1 MAYILILF
9 LLMGSAF
16 FSGTEIAYTSLNKLK
31 MKRDSENPST
41 VQKLVSFIYNH
52 YDYALSTVLVG
63 NNLVNIGATSVATVL
78 AVKLAA
84 DLGGRISDDTA
95 STIVTFVMTVLILI
109 VGEIT
114 PKMIA
119 RRCNEQ
125 IAKFAA
131 WPLIILMVLFFPVV
145 WLTSCIVSLFSL
157 LWKREEQTVTITE
170 EELENL
176 LDTAEDEGVIDES
189 ETDLLQ
195 SALEFTDLD
204 AADILTPRIDVVGFE
219 LHDSMDF
226 ILKTISET
234 QFSRFPVY
242 ERTIDHVVGILYV
255 KHLLK
260 ELVDNREVQLSD
272 LLLEPV
278 YIPKTMKLH
287 DIMDEFRTHQTHMVI
302 HDIMDEFRTHQTH
315 MVIVADEYG
324 GIMGVV
330 TMEDVLEQLVGEIWD
345 ENDDIVNDWQ
355 ELDKHRWE
363 CSGDMNLTEFFDN
376 LDLDDEEIESDCATV
391 GGWATENIGAM
402 PVAFDA
408 FDYLQYTIL
417 VKHVDE
423 NHRITRLLIL
433 EHTYRPKDEDT

>member
-1 MAYILILF
+1 MAYILIIF

-16 FSGTEIAYTSLNKLK
+16 FSGTEIAYTSLSKLK
-31 MKRDSENPST
+31 LKRDSENPTT
-41 VQKLVSFIYNH
+41 VQKLVGFIYNH

-63 NNLVNIGATSVATVL
+63 NNLVNIAATSVATVL
-78 AVKLAA
+78 AVKFSASM
-84 DLGGRISDDTA
+84 GGRISDDEA
-95 STIVTFVMTVLILI
+95 STIVTVVMTVLILI

-125 IAKFAA
+125 IARFAA
-131 WPLIILMVLFFPVV
+131 WPVIILMILFFPVV
-145 WLTSCIVSLFSL
+145 WVTSGIVSVFSL
-157 LWKREEQTVTITE
+157 LWKKDAQSVTITE
-170 EELENL
+170 EELENI

-189 ETDLLQ
+189 ETELLQ

-219 LHDSMDF
+219 LHDSMEF
-226 ILKTISET
+226 VLNTISET

-260 ELVDNREVQLSD
+260 ELVDNPNVQLAD

-278 YIPKTMKLH
+278 YIPKTMKL
-287 DIMDEFRTHQTHMVI
+287 

-345 ENDDIVNDWQ
+345 ENDDIVNFWQ

-363 CSGDMNLTEFFDN
+363 CSGDMNLTEFFSN
-376 LDLDDEEIESDCATV
+376 LDLDDEDIETTCATV
-391 GGWATENIGAM
+391 GGWAMENIGVM
-402 PVAFDA
+402 PVAFDS
-408 FDYLQYTIL
+408 FDYLQYTVM
-417 VKHVDE
+417 VKHVDD

-433 EHTYRPKDEDT
+433 EHTYQIKNEDL

>member
-1 MAYILILF
+1 
-9 LLMGSAF
+9 MGSAF
-16 FSGTEIAYTSLNKLK
+16 FSGTEIAYTSLSKLK
-31 MKRDSENPST
+31 MKRDAENPST
-41 VQKLVSFIYNH
+41 AQKLVGFIYNH

-78 AVKLAA
+78 AVNLAVRM
-84 DLGGRISDDTA
+84 DGRITDETA
-95 STIVTFVMTVLILI
+95 STIVTLVMTVLILI
-109 VGEIT
+109 IGEIT

-119 RRCNEQ
+119 RRCSET
-125 IAKFAA
+125 IAKIAA
-131 WPLIILMVLFFPVV
+131 WPLLLLMILFFPVV
-145 WLTSCIVSLFSL
+145 WITTGIVNLFSL
-157 LWKREEQTVTITE
+157 LWKRDIQSVTITE

-204 AADILTPRIDVVGFE
+204 AADILTPRIDVIGFE
-219 LHDSMDF
+219 LHDSMDY
-226 ILKTISET
+226 ILNTIAET
-234 QFSRFPVY
+234 QFSRYPVY

-260 ELVDNREVQLSD
+260 ELVDNKNVQLTD

-287 DIMDEFRTHQTHMVI
+287 DIMDEFRGHQS
-302 HDIMDEFRTHQTH
+302 H

-324 GIMGVV
+324 GIMGIV

-355 ELDKHRWE
+355 QLDKHRWE

-376 LDLDDEEIESDCATV
+376 LDLDDDKLESDCATV

-402 PVAFDA
+402 PVAFDS
-408 FDYLQYTIL
+408 FDYLQFTIL

-423 NHRITRLLIL
+423 NHRISRLLIL
-433 EHTYRPKDEDT
+433 EHTYRPDDDE

>member
-1 MAYILILF
+1 MAYLLILF

-16 FSGTEIAYTSLNKLK
+16 FSGTEIAYTSLSKLK
-31 MKRDSENPST
+31 MKRDSENPTT
-41 VQKLVSFIYNH
+41 VQKLVGFIYNH

-78 AVKLAA
+78 AVKLAVGL
-84 DLGGRISDDTA
+84 DGRITDETA
-95 STIVTFVMTVLILI
+95 SAIVTLIMTVLILI

-119 RRCNEQ
+119 RRCSET
-125 IAKFAA
+125 IARIAA
-131 WPLIILMVLFFPVV
+131 WPLLVLMILFFPVV
-145 WLTSCIVSLFSL
+145 WISTGIVNLFSI
-157 LWKREEQTVTITE
+157 LWKKDTQTVTITE

-189 ETDLLQ
+189 ETELLQ

-204 AADILTPRIDVVGFE
+204 AADILTPRIDVIGFE
-219 LHDSMDF
+219 LHDSMEF
-226 ILKTISET
+226 ILDTIAET
-234 QFSRFPVY
+234 QFSRYPVY

-260 ELVDNREVQLSD
+260 ELVDNKDVQLID

-287 DIMDEFRTHQTHMVI
+287 DIMDEFRSHQS
-302 HDIMDEFRTHQTH
+302 H

-355 ELDKHRWE
+355 ELAPHRWE

-376 LDLDDEEIESDCATV
+376 LDLDDDKLESDCATV

-402 PVAFDA
+402 PVVFDS

-423 NHRITRLLIL
+423 NHRISRLLIL
-433 EHTYRPKDEDT
+433 EHTYRPADNE

>member
-1 MAYILILF
+1 MAYLLIFF
-9 LLMGSAF
+9 LLLGSAF
-16 FSGTEIAYTSLNKLK
+16 FSGTEIAYTSLSKLK

-41 VQKLVSFIYNH
+41 AQKLVGFIYNH

-78 AVKLAA
+78 AVNLAVRM
-84 DLGGRISDDTA
+84 DGRITDQTA
-95 STIVTFVMTVLILI
+95 STIVTLVMTVLILI
-109 VGEIT
+109 IGEIT
-114 PKMIA
+114 PKMVA
-119 RRCNEQ
+119 RRCSET
-125 IAKFAA
+125 IAKIAA
-131 WPLIILMVLFFPVV
+131 WPLLILMILFFPVV
-145 WLTSCIVSLFSL
+145 WISTGIVNLFSI
-157 LWKREEQTVTITE
+157 LWKKDAQAVTITE

-189 ETDLLQ
+189 ETELLQ

-204 AADILTPRIDVVGFE
+204 AADILTPRIDVIGFE

-226 ILKTISET
+226 ILDTIAET
-234 QFSRFPVY
+234 QFSRYPVY

-260 ELVDNREVQLSD
+260 ELVDNKDVQLTD

-287 DIMDEFRTHQTHMVI
+287 DIMDEFRSHQS
-302 HDIMDEFRTHQTH
+302 H

-355 ELDKHRWE
+355 QLDKYRWE

-376 LDLDDEEIESDCATV
+376 LDLDDEQLESDCATV

-402 PVAFDA
+402 PVAFDS

-423 NHRITRLLIL
+423 NHRISRLLIL
-433 EHTYRPKDEDT
+433 EHTYRPPDDDE

>member
-1 MAYILILF
+1 MAYLLIFF
-9 LLMGSAF
+9 LLLGSAF
-16 FSGTEIAYTSLNKLK
+16 FSGTEIAYTSLSKLK
-31 MKRDSENPST
+31 IKRDSGNPT
-41 VQKLVSFIYNH
+41 TAQKLVGFIYNH

-78 AVKLAA
+78 AVNLAVG
-84 DLGGRISDDTA
+84 LNGRITDETA
-95 STIVTFVMTVLILI
+95 SAIVTLVMTVLILI
-109 VGEIT
+109 FGEIT

-119 RRCNEQ
+119 RRCSES
-125 IAKFAA
+125 IAKIAA
-131 WPLIILMVLFFPVV
+131 WPLLVLMILFFPVV
-145 WLTSCIVSLFSL
+145 WVTTGIVNLFSL
-157 LWKREEQTVTITE
+157 LWKKDEHSVTITE

-189 ETDLLQ
+189 ETELLQ

-204 AADILTPRIDVVGFE
+204 AADILTPRIDVIGFE
-219 LHDSMDF
+219 LHDSMEF
-226 ILKTISET
+226 ILDTIAET
-234 QFSRFPVY
+234 QFSRYPVY

-260 ELVDNREVQLSD
+260 ELVDNKDVRLTD

-287 DIMDEFRTHQTHMVI
+287 DIMDEFRSHQS
-302 HDIMDEFRTHQTH
+302 H

-345 ENDDIVNDWQ
+345 ENDDIINDWQ
-355 ELDKHRWE
+355 QLAPHRWE
-363 CSGDMNLTEFFDN
+363 CSGDMNLSEFFDN
-376 LDLDDEEIESDCATV
+376 LDLDDEKLESDCATV
-391 GGWATENIGAM
+391 GGWATENIGSM
-402 PVAFDA
+402 PVAFDS

-423 NHRITRLLIL
+423 NHRISRLLIL
-433 EHTYRPKDEDT
+433 EHIYRPQDDDE

>member
-1 MAYILILF
+1 MAYLLIVF
-9 LLMGSAF
+9 LLLGSAF
-16 FSGTEIAYTSLNKLK
+16 FSGTEIAYTSLSKLK
-31 MKRDSENPST
+31 LKREGENPT
-41 VQKLVSFIYNH
+41 LVQRLVGFIYRH
-52 YDYALSTVLVG
+52 YDFALSTVLVG
-63 NNLVNIGATSVATVL
+63 NNLVNIAATSVATVL

-84 DLGGRISDDTA
+84 GMDISDDTA
-95 STIVTFVMTVLILI
+95 STVVTVVMTGLILI
-109 VGEIT
+109 IGEIT

-119 RRCNEQ
+119 RRCSESF
-125 IAKFAA
+125 ARLAA
-131 WPLIILMVLFFPVV
+131 WPLLVLMVVFFPVV
-145 WLTSCIVSLFSL
+145 WLTTCIVNLFSL
-157 LWKREEQTVTITE
+157 LWRRKDGQEVTITE
-170 EELENL
+170 EEFENI

-204 AADILTPRIDVVGFE
+204 AADILTPRIDVAGFE
-219 LHDSMDF
+219 LNDSMEY
-226 ILKTISET
+226 ILQVIAET

-260 ELVDNREVQLSD
+260 ELVDNKDVQLRD

-278 YIPKTMKLH
+278 YIPKTMRLP
-287 DIMDEFRTHQTHMVI
+287 DIMEQFRS
-302 HDIMDEFRTHQTH
+302 HQTH

-355 ELDKHRWE
+355 QLGKHRWE
-363 CSGDMNLTEFFDN
+363 CSGDMNLTEFCGN
-376 LDLDDEEIESDCATV
+376 LDLDEEAIESDCATV
-391 GGWATENIGAM
+391 GGWATETIGTM
-402 PVAFDA
+402 PVPFDA
-408 FDYLQYTIL
+408 FDYDRFTIL

-423 NHRITRLLIL
+423 NHRISRLLIL
-433 EHTYRPKDEDT
+433 EHLPLPDRRD

>member
-1 MAYILILF
+1 MAYLLIFF

-16 FSGTEIAYTSLNKLK
+16 FSGTEIAYTSLSKLK
-31 MKRDSENPST
+31 MKRDCERPT
-41 VQKLVSFIYNH
+41 TAQKLVSFIYNH

-78 AVKLAA
+78 AVNLAVRM
-84 DLGGRISDDTA
+84 DGRISDETA
-95 STIVTFVMTVLILI
+95 STIVTLIMTVLILI
-109 VGEIT
+109 IGEIT

-119 RRCNEQ
+119 RRCSEA
-125 IAKFAA
+125 IAKIAA
-131 WPLIILMVLFFPVV
+131 WPLLLLMILFFPVV
-145 WLTSCIVSLFSL
+145 WISTGIVNLFSL
-157 LWKREEQTVTITE
+157 LWKKDTQSVTITE

-189 ETDLLQ
+189 ETELLQ

-219 LHDSMDF
+219 LHDSMEF
-226 ILKTISET
+226 ILNTIAET
-234 QFSRFPVY
+234 QFSRYPVY

-260 ELVDNREVQLSD
+260 ELVSNKDVQLTD

-287 DIMDEFRTHQTHMVI
+287 DIMDEFRDHQS
-302 HDIMDEFRTHQTH
+302 H

-324 GIMGVV
+324 GIMGIV

-355 ELDKHRWE
+355 QMDKHRWE
-363 CSGDMNLTEFFDN
+363 CSGDMNLAEFFDN
-376 LDLDDEEIESDCATV
+376 LDLDDEKLESDCATV
-391 GGWATENIGAM
+391 GGWAAENIGAM
-402 PVAFDA
+402 PVAFDS
-408 FDYLQYTIL
+408 FDYLQFTIL

-423 NHRITRLLIL
+423 NHRISRLLIL
-433 EHTYRPKDEDT
+433 EHTYRPKEDKE

>member
-1 MAYILILF
+1 MMAYTLILF

-16 FSGTEIAYTSLNKLK
+16 FSGTEIAYTSLSKLK
-31 MKRDSENPST
+31 IKRDSENPST

-84 DLGGRISDDTA
+84 SMGGRITDDTA
-95 STIVTFVMTVLILI
+95 STIVTVLMTVLILI

-125 IAKFAA
+125 IAKIAA
-131 WPLIILMVLFFPVV
+131 WPLIVLMVLFFPVV
-145 WLTSCIVSLFSL
+145 WLTSRIVNLFSL
-157 LWKREEQTVTITE
+157 LWKREEQSVTITE

-189 ETDLLQ
+189 ETELLQ

-219 LHDSMDF
+219 VHDSMDF

-234 QFSRFPVY
+234 QFSRYPVY

-260 ELVDNREVQLSD
+260 ELVDNRDVQLSD

-302 HDIMDEFRTHQTH
+302 
-315 MVIVADEYG
+315 VADEYG
-324 GIMGVV
+324 GIMGIV

-355 ELDKHRWE
+355 ELGKHRWE

-376 LDLDDEEIESDCATV
+376 LDLDDEEIESDCTTV

-402 PVAFDA
+402 PVSFDA

-433 EHTYRPKDEDT
+433 EHTYRPKDENE